1 MPSEQ
6 KIIVIPDGKI
16 CDYIDG
22 KFRNDTPEEY
32 VRQTIEKRLVNEHK
46 YLPEQIRIEYTLQVG
61 SNKPRADI
69 VIWEEGADQTQGTI
83 KLIIE
88 CKKETVDARNAK
100 DGIAQLKSYMSVCPN
115 CEWGM
120 WTNSVQKY
128 VFRKAVDAAGNIT
141 FMEYNDIPAA
151 DGNLDEVNRPSRT
164 SLKNA
169 YDDNL
174 LFVFKTCHNHIY
186 VNDGMQKQPAFF
198 ELLKVIFCKIEDE
211 RNIPNPLEFYT
222 TSEERSNPDGQLT
235 VQKRIGKIF
244 QRVKKRHGK
253 IFDANDE
260 IKLSPRSL
268 AYIVSELQRYSL
280 LNTKIDIKGK
290 AYEEIVGA
298 NLRGDRGEFFTP
310 RNVMKMVV
318 EMVNPQVDEHVLDSS
333 CGTGGFLVMAMTH
346 VIDQLEQR
354 FSTSLGIKRENW
366 DSDMPIYQPSS
377 IVDIKPTPDG
387 YISAKT
393 KTNIGNLRVKENQ
406 ILMTCSGTIGKVSF
420 VSRTLAN
427 KIFSHDLLRIDCRKP
442 DEAGYIYAF
451 LKSKIGNKILLT
463 NSYGAVITHIEPEH
477 LATVPIPDAPTMLK
491 KKIHDLIVR
500 SYELRDESNDLI
512 DQATALLIGELKL
525 PDIDAFDVGLYKKAA
540 PVDTFSVRL
549 SEMSGRLDASYHVP
563 IVDAIIEHLK
573 RYAEEVTTVG
583 DPRISREVILP
594 GRFKRVYV
602 DEGYGRV
609 LIGGKQLSELDPS
622 SKKYLSTAKHDKMLK
637 KLEVHEGTTLITRSG
652 TIGKITIVP
661 KHWEHYI
668 PSDHIIRV
676 IPANKDIA
684 GYLNIFL
691 ASDYGKVLITRFTY
705 GSVVDEIDDNHV
717 RQIAIPLLKNHTV
730 QKKIND
736 LALEANEKRYQAYL
750 LEQEALQIMDRDVIY
765 AKK

>member
-1 MPSEQ
+1 M
-6 KIIVIPDGKI
+6 VIAQQAAE
-16 CDYIDG
+16 
-22 KFRNDTPEEY
+22 R
-32 VRQTIEKRLVNEHK
+32 EKREQEEQRAEQARLEEEAAAQRRREEKQARIEALQNAD
-46 YLPEQIRIEYTLQVG
+46 LPYPGMPYEELTSTKLGRASKVTHEMRSGQVCYTFVWQIRDGDYLYPVFVATTENVDETEPGAVG
-61 SNKPRADI
+61 FLGSSEMLDCKPEPVKFMLNDVKTAD
-69 VIWEEGADQTQGTI
+69 V
-83 KLIIE
+83 
-88 CKKETVDARNAK
+88 
-100 DGIAQLKSYMSVCPN
+100 
-115 CEWGM
+115 
-120 WTNSVQKY
+120 
-128 VFRKAVDAAGNIT
+128 
-141 FMEYNDIPAA
+141 
-151 DGNLDEVNRPSRT
+151 
-164 SLKNA
+164 
-169 YDDNL
+169 
-174 LFVFKTCHNHIY
+174 
-186 VNDGMQKQPAFF
+186 
-198 ELLKVIFCKIEDE
+198 
-211 RNIPNPLEFYT
+211 
-222 TSEERSNPDGQLT
+222 
-235 VQKRIGKIF
+235 
-244 QRVKKRHGK
+244 RVKQG
-253 IFDANDE
+253 
-260 IKLSPRSL
+260 
-268 AYIVSELQRYSL
+268 
-280 LNTKIDIKGK
+280 
-290 AYEEIVGA
+290 
-298 NLRGDRGEFFTP
+298 
-310 RNVMKMVV
+310 VV
-318 EMVNPQVDEHVLDSS
+318 L
-333 CGTGGFLVMAMTH
+333 
-346 VIDQLEQR
+346 
-354 FSTSLGIKRENW
+354 
-366 DSDMPIYQPSS
+366 
-377 IVDIKPTPDG
+377 
-387 YISAKT
+387 IS
-393 KTNIGNLRVKENQ
+393 R
-406 ILMTCSGTIGKVSF
+406 SGTIGNVTYVGNTLSKFF
-420 VSRTLAN
+420 VSEHA
-427 KIFSHDLLRIDCRKP
+427 IRIECKDFP
-442 DEAGYIYAF
+442 GYVYAF
-451 LKSKIGNKILLT
+451 LKTKIGKLIVCST
-463 NSYGAVITHIEPEH
+463 QYGAVIQEIEPEH

-652 TIGKITIVP
+652 TIGKIAIVP

-750 LEQEALQIMDRDVIY
+750 LEQEALQIMNNEVIY
-765 AKK
+765 AK

>member
-1 MPSEQ
+1 MVTSNLAFKE
-6 KIIVIPDGKI
+6 KNSIE
-16 CDYIDG
+16 
-22 KFRNDTPEEY
+22 PEVVVNESP
-32 VRQTIEKRLVNEHK
+32 VKWCAVALSDVVARGKRLEASVFDVEAKQARMLISKGK
-46 YLPEQIRIEYTLQVG
+46 YPQSFIG
-61 SNKPRADI
+61 
-69 VIWEEGADQTQGTI
+69 GT
-83 KLIIE
+83 
-88 CKKETVDARNAK
+88 
-100 DGIAQLKSYMSVCPN
+100 
-115 CEWGM
+115 
-120 WTNSVQKY
+120 
-128 VFRKAVDAAGNIT
+128 
-141 FMEYNDIPAA
+141 
-151 DGNLDEVNRPSRT
+151 
-164 SLKNA
+164 
-169 YDDNL
+169 
-174 LFVFKTCHNHIY
+174 
-186 VNDGMQKQPAFF
+186 DGM
-198 ELLKVIFCKIEDE
+198 
-211 RNIPNPLEFYT
+211 
-222 TSEERSNPDGQLT
+222 TSSYVCGRF
-235 VQKRIGKIF
+235 KRIW
-244 QRVKKRHGK
+244 
-253 IFDANDE
+253 
-260 IKLSPRSL
+260 
-268 AYIVSELQRYSL
+268 
-280 LNTKIDIKGK
+280 
-290 AYEEIVGA
+290 
-298 NLRGDRGEFFTP
+298 
-310 RNVMKMVV
+310 V
-318 EMVNPQVDEHVLDSS
+318 E
-333 CGTGGFLVMAMTH
+333 
-346 VIDQLEQR
+346 
-354 FSTSLGIKRENW
+354 K
-366 DSDMPIYQPSS
+366 SDMPIYQPSS
-377 IVDIKPTPDG
+377 IVDIKPTPGG

-420 VSRTLAN
+420 VSRTLAS

-525 PDIDAFDVGLYKKAA
+525 PDIDTFDVGLYKKAA

-609 LIGGKQLSELDPS
+609 FIGGKQLYELDPTN
-622 SKKYLSTAKHDKMLK
+622 KKYLSNVHHGDRISRQ
-637 KLEVHEGTTLITRSG
+637 LELHENMTHITCSG
-652 TIGKITIVP
+652 TIGKVALVG
-661 KHWEHYI
+661 KHWENWTANQ
-668 PSDHIIRV
+668 HIIR
-676 IPANKDIA
+676 ILPASEDIA

-691 ASDYGKVLITRFTY
+691 ASDYGKALITRFTY
-705 GSVVDEIDDNHV
+705 GSVVDEIDDNHI

>member
-1 MPSEQ
+1 MVTSNLAFKE
-6 KIIVIPDGKI
+6 KNSIE
-16 CDYIDG
+16 
-22 KFRNDTPEEY
+22 PEVVVNESP
-32 VRQTIEKRLVNEHK
+32 VKWCAVALSDVVARGKRLEASVFDVEAKQARMLISKGK
-46 YLPEQIRIEYTLQVG
+46 YPQSFIG
-61 SNKPRADI
+61 
-69 VIWEEGADQTQGTI
+69 GT
-83 KLIIE
+83 
-88 CKKETVDARNAK
+88 
-100 DGIAQLKSYMSVCPN
+100 
-115 CEWGM
+115 
-120 WTNSVQKY
+120 
-128 VFRKAVDAAGNIT
+128 
-141 FMEYNDIPAA
+141 
-151 DGNLDEVNRPSRT
+151 
-164 SLKNA
+164 
-169 YDDNL
+169 
-174 LFVFKTCHNHIY
+174 
-186 VNDGMQKQPAFF
+186 DGM
-198 ELLKVIFCKIEDE
+198 
-211 RNIPNPLEFYT
+211 
-222 TSEERSNPDGQLT
+222 TSSYVCGRF
-235 VQKRIGKIF
+235 KRIW
-244 QRVKKRHGK
+244 
-253 IFDANDE
+253 
-260 IKLSPRSL
+260 
-268 AYIVSELQRYSL
+268 
-280 LNTKIDIKGK
+280 
-290 AYEEIVGA
+290 
-298 NLRGDRGEFFTP
+298 
-310 RNVMKMVV
+310 V
-318 EMVNPQVDEHVLDSS
+318 E
-333 CGTGGFLVMAMTH
+333 
-346 VIDQLEQR
+346 
-354 FSTSLGIKRENW
+354 K
-366 DSDMPIYQPSS
+366 SDMPIYQPSS
-377 IVDIKPTPDG
+377 IVDIKPTPGG

-420 VSRTLAN
+420 VSRTLAS

-609 LIGGKQLSELDPS
+609 FIGGKQLYELDPTN
-622 SKKYLSTAKHDKMLK
+622 KKYLSNVHHGDRISRQ
-637 KLEVHEGTTLITRSG
+637 LELHENMTLITCSG
-652 TIGKITIVP
+652 TIGKVALVG
-661 KHWEHYI
+661 KHWENWTANQ
-668 PSDHIIRV
+668 HIIR
-676 IPANKDIA
+676 ILPASEDIA

-691 ASDYGKVLITRFTY
+691 ASDYGKALITRFTY
-705 GSVVDEIDDNHV
+705 GSVVDEIDDNHI